1 MQSIT
6 VAIADPDMGTVQACE
21 RMLQQDGDITVVG
34 QAANCTELVTKLLA
48 LKPRILLFSL
58 DLCSD
63 AECSL
68 LDVLRRDCPS
78 TRVVL
83 LADHPV
89 EEEQLVQ
96 ALATG
101 ARGYLDYETCE
112 RHLAKALHCVDRG
125 EAWVPRRMLG
135 KMMETMLLH

>member
-1 MQSIT
+1 
-6 VAIADPDMGTVQACE
+6 
-21 RMLQQDGDITVVG
+21 MLQQDGDITVVG
-34 QAANCTELVTKLLA
+34 QAANCCDLVTKLLT

-58 DLCSD
+58 DLCGD

-68 LDVLRRDCPS
+68 LDILRRDCPS

-89 EEEQLVQ
+89 EEGQLVQ

-101 ARGYLDYETCE
+101 AVGYLEYNACE
-112 RHLAKALHCVDRG
+112 HHLARAVHCVDRG
-125 EAWVPRRMLG
+125 EAWVPRSMLG
-135 KMMETMLLH
+135 RMMERILH